1 MDWKI
6 ITPVSSEP
14 ISLDDVKLQL
24 RLGTGTD
31 EDTRLAAL
39 VRAAREYAESYTGR
53 ALATQTVEAYL
64 NRFPPCDRI
73 DLPLAPLQSVTSVK
87 YKDSDGT
94 ETTMAETTDYLVDTD
109 STIGG
114 IVLPYGGSWPSFTAY
129 PVNTIKIRF
138 IAGYTDQPEQIIQAM
153 HLLIG
158 HWYENR
164 EATLIGTISKELEFS
179 VRALLSNYRIR
190 WF

>member
-1 MDWKI
+1 LTAF
-6 ITPVSSEP
+6 ITS
-14 ISLDDVKLQL
+14 
-24 RLGTGTD
+24 
-31 EDTRLAAL
+31 
-39 VRAAREYAESYTGR
+39 AREYAEAYTGR
-53 ALATQTVEAYL
+53 ALSSQTVEAYFK
-64 NRFPPCDRI
+64 RFPPCGRI
-73 DLPLAPLQSVTSVK
+73 DLPLAPLQSVTSVT
-87 YKDSDGT
+87 YKDSAGT
-94 ETTMAETTDYLVDTD
+94 ETTLTETTDYIVDTD

-129 PVNTIKIRF
+129 PVNPIKIRF
-138 IAGYTDQPEQIIQAM
+138 VAGYTDVPQSIIQAM

-164 EATLIGTISKELEFS
+164 EATLVGTISKELEFS